1 MPDGRWVETAPKGF
15 IREKWAP
22 ALILFM
28 QRSLWISHLSATPVS
43 VLNILDSE
51 QTKQKKIH

>member
-15 IREKWAP
+15 IRERWAP

-28 QRSLWISHLSATPVS
+28 QRSLWISHLSATS
-43 VLNILDSE
+43 VRVF
-51 QTKQKKIH
+51 